1 MGIKKTKQNCSCQV
15 RVAWQKK
22 PIAYLH
28 QADYDEFLYFALR
41 FKTINNV
48 LKGQKEIGFILGDE
62 VLDTYKKLVKEGAGD
77 IPYRL
82 WRRWK
87 EYPKLEKRRKQAQKI
102 EAEKPEEPP
111 EPADDFL
118 GILGE
123 SESKELDLGFR
134 VYRLV
139 DAEGKTD
146 GLAGSER
153 TEREMEEAEQY
164 INENIPRLP
173 RDVFNRLQIIHLRE
187 CCMRLKYD
195 KEYRTE
201 FEKQFNLKVV
211 NYDI

>member
-15 RVAWQKK
+15 RVAWRKK
-22 PIAYLH
+22 PIAYL
-28 QADYDEFLYFALR
+28 QIPDYDDFLYFALR
-41 FKTINNV
+41 YKTINNV
-48 LKGQKEIGFILGDE
+48 LEANKEFDFGLSDI
-62 VLDTYKKLVKEGAGD
+62 VLDTYKKLVKDGAGD

-82 WRRWK
+82 WKKWK
-87 EYPKLEKRRKQAQKI
+87 EYPELEKRRKAAQKT

-111 EPADDFL
+111 EPAEDILD
-118 GILGE
+118 ILGE
-123 SESKELDLGFR
+123 RESKELDLGFR

-139 DAEGKTD
+139 DAEGKTG

-153 TEREMEEAEQY
+153 TEREMEESERW

-195 KEYRTE
+195 KEYRDE

-211 NYDI
+211 NYGI